1 MHRIGSANAGCL
13 VTSSTRSPS
22 RNTDRPS
29 RRLATYA
36 APLRMSA
43 PTLPQAANNDK
54 PGAAVIMSGPVK
66 RPPLAVVLVA
76 IAMMALGETA
86 GAAMSRLKPEIQRYA
101 AARVAANPQA
111 HGFSGSAEYDDE
123 VRAQAIFSAE
133 AALSFFH
140 LHAEGVGLVLF
151 FASTLVAAFTPG
163 RRARALLY
171 VLLTLGGLFPLGY
184 LVYGAAVLEL
194 GRDAGIDLAER
205 WILTPLGISAI
216 AGLVGLLLVAAR
228 RRACPWSSKPPPRA
242 CHRRGSRWLPF

>member
-54 PGAAVIMSGPVK
+54 PGAAVIMSGPVR

-76 IAMMALGETA
+76 ISLLALGETA

-101 AARVAANPQA
+101 ATRVAANAGA

-123 VRAQAIFSAE
+123 VRERAIFTAE
-133 AALSFFH
+133 AGLSFFH

-151 FASTLVAAFTPG
+151 FTSTLVASAVPW
-163 RRARALLY
+163 RRARAALY
-171 VLLTLGGLFPLGY
+171 LLLTLGGLFPLGY
-184 LVYGAAVLEL
+184 LAYGAAVLEL

-228 RRACPWSSKPPPRA
+228 RRA
-242 CHRRGSRWLPF
+242 

>member
-1 MHRIGSANAGCL
+1 MRRIGSTNAGCL

-22 RNTDRPS
+22 RYTARPS

-36 APLRMSA
+36 SPPRMSA

-54 PGAAVIMSGPVK
+54 PRAAMIMSGPVR
-66 RPPLAVVLVA
+66 RPPLAVVPVA
-76 IAMMALGETA
+76 IPLLALGETA

-101 AARVAANPQA
+101 ATRVAANAAA

-123 VRAQAIFSAE
+123 VRERAIFTAE
-133 AALSFFH
+133 AGLSFFH

-151 FASTLVAAFTPG
+151 FTSTLVASAVPW
-163 RRARALLY
+163 RRARAALY
-171 VLLTLGGLFPLGY
+171 LLLTLGGLFPLGS

-228 RRACPWSSKPPPRA
+228 RRA
-242 CHRRGSRWLPF
+242 